1 MIHWYD
7 RKEGAILEPPVQL
20 LSDEEVLSRFSYRGE
35 LKRTLGLFASF
46 AVAFS
51 FISITTGIFT
61 NFSFVLTTGGPA
73 GIWTWPVAAIGQLF
87 VAAVFADLA
96 SRIPISGYSYQWIR
110 RLATPGVGWFTGW
123 MSFAFL
129 ALVVPAVDSGLAP
142 IVAQVLGIS
151 PTAAHL
157 TDIVIVTILVQL
169 LLNVFSVKATS
180 GINSAAVF
188 TEAGG
193 FLGLTIVL
201 AILAFV
207 HHPHWNNLAY
217 HANVRGS
224 YVGPFVLSLLMGLFT
239 IVGFEAA
246 ANLSEETKQAHRVV
260 PRAIVTSV
268 ALAGALGTLFLVAAV
283 ISIPNLGKAI
293 ASSAPLPYIIDSN
306 LGAVFGTLFLVLV
319 MISIFACGLVIMTSG
334 GRLIFAMSRDGNFFS
349 SGLFRRVS
357 PRFETPVA
365 ALILLAVLGIVGA
378 YFSSSLTVLVGTT
391 AVLPALIYLFTTVTY
406 LFSYRRLPAALASTK
421 WARWGRPIAVIA
433 SIWLVFSVLVLT
445 IPKQFHQVAIWT
457 VGILVLGL
465 VVYFAGFRR
474 RNFASASL
482 DLET

>member
-1 MIHWYD
+1 M
-7 RKEGAILEPPVQL
+7 EPPVQL
-20 LSDEEVLSRFSYRGE
+20 LSDDEVLRRFSYRSE
-35 LKRTLGLFASF
+35 LKRTLGWFASF

-61 NFSFVLTTGGPA
+61 NFSFVLSTGGPA
-73 GIWTWPVAAIGQLF
+73 AIWTWPIVAIGQLL

-96 SRIPISGYSYQWIR
+96 SRIPISGYSYQWTR
-110 RLATPGVGWFTGW
+110 RLVTPGVGWFTGW

-129 ALVVPAVDSGLAP
+129 TLVVPAVDGGLAP
-142 IVAQVLGIS
+142 IVAQVFGIT
-151 PTAAHL
+151 PTAGHL

-169 LLNVFSVKATS
+169 ALNVFSVKATS

-207 HHPHWNNLAY
+207 HHPHWANLGY
-217 HANVRGS
+217 HANINSGS

-246 ANLSEETKQAHRVV
+246 ANLSEETHEAHRVV
-260 PRAIVTSV
+260 PRTIVSSV
-268 ALAGALGTLFLVAAV
+268 AIAGVLGTLFLIAAV
-283 ISIPNLGKAI
+283 VAIPNLGKAI
-293 ASSAPLPYIIDSN
+293 SSSAPLPYIIDAN
-306 LGAVFGTLFLVLV
+306 LGSGFGALFLVLV

-334 GRLIFAMSRDGNFFS
+334 GRLVFAMSRDNNFFA

-357 PRFETPVA
+357 TRFDTPIA
-365 ALILLAVLGIVGA
+365 ALVLLAVLGIVGA

-406 LFSYRRLPAALASTK
+406 LVSYRRLPAALAPTRWAK
-421 WARWGRPIAVIA
+421 WGKPIAVVA
-433 SIWLVFSVLVLT
+433 TIWLVFSVLVLT
-445 IPKQFHQVAIWT
+445 VPTQFHQVAIWT
-457 VGILVLGL
+457 IGILVLG
-465 VVYFAGFRR
+465 VIIYFTGFRR
-474 RNFASASL
+474 GNLVSQDPHADRDNGTTVS
-482 DLET
+482 